1 MWYPNGCNAT
11 YKMILI
17 YYACQNK
24 SCLLSEIVMSLHI
37 TMRQLQVF
45 ESVARHLSF
54 TRAAEELHLTQPAV
68 SMQVKQLEA
77 MIELPLFEQI
87 GKKVHLTE
95 AGRTMVRHSRVMMT
109 HLEEIARDINSLK
122 GVEGGHLRIC
132 IASTVNYFA
141 TRLLSRFCEQYRKVQ
156 ISLDVINREE
166 LIRRLEVN
174 EPDMVLMGQ
183 PPENLDVEATPFKE
197 NPLILIANPQHPL
210 AKKKNIRIG
219 KLDEETF
226 VMREPG
232 SGTRSA
238 MMRLFEEHS
247 VKPGHS
253 IQLSSNE
260 TIKQSVEAGL
270 GLAVVSAHTVE
281 LELQAGRLVSL
292 DVQHFPLMRQWY
304 VCYRRGKRLTPTAQ
318 VFLEFVIREGRNI

>member
-1 MWYPNGCNAT
+1 MA
-11 YKMILI
+11 
-17 YYACQNK
+17 
-24 SCLLSEIVMSLHI
+24 LHI

-68 SMQVKQLEA
+68 SMQVKQLES
-77 MIELPLFEQI
+77 MIELPLFEQM

-95 AGRTMVRHSRVMMT
+95 AGHAMVRHSRTMMS
-109 HLEEIARDINSLK
+109 HLSEIERDINSLK
-122 GVEGGHLRIC
+122 GVEGGQLKIC

-141 TRLLSRFCEQYRKVQ
+141 TRLLSRFCEKYKKVH
-156 ISLDVINREE
+156 ISLEVINREE
-166 LIRRLEVN
+166 LIRRLEAN
-174 EPDMVLMGQ
+174 EPDLVLMGQ
-183 PPENLDVEATPFKE
+183 PPEELDVEATAFMD

-210 AKKKNIRIG
+210 AGESNIKIDR
-219 KLDEETF
+219 LSEETF

-238 MMRLFEEHS
+238 MMRLFDEHG
-247 VKPGHS
+247 VKPKEG

-281 LELQAGRLVSL
+281 LELKAARLVSL
-292 DVQHFPLMRQWY
+292 DVEHFPLLRQWY
-304 VCYRRGKRLTPTAQ
+304 ICYRRGKRLSTTAQ
-318 VFLEFVIREGRNI
+318 VFLEFVIEEGRNV

>member
-1 MWYPNGCNAT
+1 MA
-11 YKMILI
+11 
-17 YYACQNK
+17 
-24 SCLLSEIVMSLHI
+24 LHI

-68 SMQVKQLEA
+68 SMQVKQLES
-77 MIELPLFEQI
+77 MIELPLFEQM

-95 AGRTMVRHSRVMMT
+95 AGHAMVRHSRTMMS
-109 HLEEIARDINSLK
+109 HLSEIERDINSLK
-122 GVEGGHLRIC
+122 GVEGGQLKIC

-141 TRLLSRFCEQYRKVQ
+141 TRLLSRFCEKYKKVH
-156 ISLDVINREE
+156 ISLEVINREE
-166 LIRRLEVN
+166 LIRRLEAN
-174 EPDMVLMGQ
+174 EPDLVLMGQ
-183 PPENLDVEATPFKE
+183 PPEELDVEATAFMD

-210 AKKKNIRIG
+210 AGESKIKIG
-219 KLDEETF
+219 RLSEETF

-238 MMRLFEEHS
+238 MMRLFDEHG
-247 VKPGHS
+247 VKPKEG

-270 GLAVVSAHTVE
+270 GLAVVSAHTVD
-281 LELQAGRLVSL
+281 LELKAGRLVSL
-292 DVQHFPLMRQWY
+292 DVEHFPILRQWY
-304 VCYRRGKRLTPTAQ
+304 ICYRRGKRLSTTAQ
-318 VFLEFVIREGRNI
+318 VFLEFVIEEGRNV

>member
-1 MWYPNGCNAT
+1 MA
-11 YKMILI
+11 I
-17 YYACQNK
+17 
-24 SCLLSEIVMSLHI
+24 HI

-68 SMQVKQLEA
+68 SMQVKQLES
-77 MIELPLFEQI
+77 MIELPLFEQM

-95 AGRTMVRHSRVMMT
+95 AGHAMVRHSRTMMS
-109 HLEEIARDINSLK
+109 HLSEIERDINSLK
-122 GVEGGHLRIC
+122 GVEGGQLKIC

-141 TRLLSRFCEQYRKVQ
+141 TRLLSSFCEQYKKVH
-156 ISLDVINREE
+156 ISLEVINREE
-166 LIRRLEVN
+166 LIRRLEAN
-174 EPDMVLMGQ
+174 EPDLVLMGQ
-183 PPENLDVEATPFKE
+183 PPEGLDVEATAFME

-210 AKKKNIRIG
+210 SDQSGIKID
-219 KLDEETF
+219 KLSDETF

-238 MMRLFEEHS
+238 MMRLFDKHG
-247 VKPGHS
+247 VKPKEG

-270 GLAVVSAHTVE
+270 GLAVVSAHTVD
-281 LELQAGRLVSL
+281 LELKAGRLISL
-292 DVQHFPLMRQWY
+292 DVEYFPILRQWY
-304 VCYRRGKRLTPTAQ
+304 ICYRRGKRLSTTAQ
-318 VFLEFVIREGRNI
+318 VFLDFVIKEGRNV

>member
-1 MWYPNGCNAT
+1 MA
-11 YKMILI
+11 
-17 YYACQNK
+17 
-24 SCLLSEIVMSLHI
+24 LHI

-68 SMQVKQLEA
+68 SMQVKQLES
-77 MIELPLFEQI
+77 MIELPLFEQM

-95 AGRTMVRHSRVMMT
+95 AGHAMVRHSRTMMS
-109 HLEEIARDINSLK
+109 HLDEIERDINSLK
-122 GVEGGHLRIC
+122 GVEGGQLKIC

-141 TRLLSRFCEQYRKVQ
+141 TRLLSSFCEKYKKVH
-156 ISLDVINREE
+156 ISLEVINREE
-166 LIRRLEVN
+166 LIRRLEAN
-174 EPDMVLMGQ
+174 EPDLVLMGQ
-183 PPENLDVEATPFKE
+183 PPEGLDVEATAFME
-197 NPLILIANPQHPL
+197 NPLILIANPQHRL
-210 AKKKNIRIG
+210 ASESNIKIDR
-219 KLDEETF
+219 LSEETF

-238 MMRLFEEHS
+238 MMRLFDEHG
-247 VKPGHS
+247 VKPKEG

-281 LELQAGRLVSL
+281 LELKAGRLVSL
-292 DVQHFPLMRQWY
+292 DVEHFPILRQWY
-304 VCYRRGKRLTPTAQ
+304 ICYRRGKRLSTTAQ
-318 VFLEFVIREGRNI
+318 VFLEFVIEEGRNV

>member
-1 MWYPNGCNAT
+1 
-11 YKMILI
+11 
-17 YYACQNK
+17 
-24 SCLLSEIVMSLHI
+24 MSLHI

-68 SMQVKQLEA
+68 SMQVKQLES
-77 MIELPLFEQI
+77 MVELPLFEQM
-87 GKKVHLTE
+87 GKKVHLTD
-95 AGRTMVRHSRVMMT
+95 AGHAMVRHSRTMMA
-109 HLEEIARDINSLK
+109 HLDEIERDINSLK
-122 GVEGGHLRIC
+122 GVEGGHLKIC

-166 LIRRLEVN
+166 LIRRLEAN
-174 EPDMVLMGQ
+174 EPDMVPMGQ
-183 PPENLDVEATPFKE
+183 PPDGLDVEATPFKE

-210 AKKKNIRIG
+210 AAEKKIRIDR
-219 KLDEETF
+219 LSEEVF

-238 MMRLFEEHS
+238 MMRLFDKHG
-247 VKPGHS
+247 VKPGPSS

-281 LELQAGRLVSL
+281 LELEAGRLVSL
-292 DVQHFPLMRQWY
+292 DVQHFPLVRQWY
-304 VCYRRGKRLTPTAQ
+304 VCYRRGKRLSPTAQ
-318 VFLEFVIREGRNI
+318 VFLDFVIKEGRNV

>member
-1 MWYPNGCNAT
+1 MA
-11 YKMILI
+11 
-17 YYACQNK
+17 
-24 SCLLSEIVMSLHI
+24 LHI

-45 ESVARHLSF
+45 EAVARHLSF

-77 MIELPLFEQI
+77 MIELPLFEQM

-95 AGRTMVRHSRVMMT
+95 AGNVMVMHSRTMMS
-109 HLEEIARDINSLK
+109 HLLDIERDINALK
-122 GVEGGHLRIC
+122 GIDGGHLKIS

-141 TRLLSRFCEQYRKVQ
+141 TRLLSKFSERYKNVN
-156 ISLDVINREE
+156 ISLDVINREA
-166 LIRRLEVN
+166 LIAQLEAN

-183 PPENLDVEATPFKE
+183 PPDGLDVEATAFKD
-197 NPLILIANPQHPL
+197 NPLILIGNPQHPL
-210 AKKKNIRIG
+210 ASKSNIPIDV
-219 KLDEETF
+219 LSAETF

-232 SGTRSA
+232 SATRSA
-238 MMRLFEEHS
+238 MMRLFEIHG
-247 VKPGHS
+247 VKPEQG

-281 LELQAGRLVSL
+281 LELKAGRLVSL
-292 DVQHFPLMRQWY
+292 EVEHFPILRQWY
-304 VCYRRGKRLTPTAQ
+304 ICYRRGKRLSRTAQ
-318 VFLEFVIREGRNI
+318 VFLDFVIEEGRNV

>member
-1 MWYPNGCNAT
+1 MA
-11 YKMILI
+11 I
-17 YYACQNK
+17 
-24 SCLLSEIVMSLHI
+24 HI

-68 SMQVKQLEA
+68 SMQVKQLES
-77 MIELPLFEQI
+77 MIELPLFEQM

-95 AGRTMVRHSRVMMT
+95 AGHAMVRHSRTMMS
-109 HLEEIARDINSLK
+109 HLSEIERDINSLK
-122 GVEGGHLRIC
+122 GVEGGQLKIC

-141 TRLLSRFCEQYRKVQ
+141 TRLLSSFCEQYKKVH
-156 ISLDVINREE
+156 ISLEVINREE
-166 LIRRLEVN
+166 LIRRLEAN
-174 EPDMVLMGQ
+174 EPDLVLMGQ
-183 PPENLDVEATPFKE
+183 PPEGLDVEATAFME

-210 AKKKNIRIG
+210 SDQSGIKID
-219 KLDEETF
+219 KLSDETF

-238 MMRLFEEHS
+238 MMRLFDKHG
-247 VKPGHS
+247 VKPKEG

-270 GLAVVSAHTVE
+270 GLAVVSAHTVD
-281 LELQAGRLVSL
+281 LELKAGRLISL
-292 DVQHFPLMRQWY
+292 DVEHFPILRQWY
-304 VCYRRGKRLTPTAQ
+304 ICYRRGKRLSTTAQ
-318 VFLEFVIREGRNI
+318 VFLDFVIKEGRNV

>member
-1 MWYPNGCNAT
+1 MA
-11 YKMILI
+11 
-17 YYACQNK
+17 
-24 SCLLSEIVMSLHI
+24 LHI

-45 ESVARHLSF
+45 EAVARHLSF

-77 MIELPLFEQI
+77 MIELPLFEQM

-95 AGRTMVRHSRVMMT
+95 AGITMVKHSQTMMS
-109 HLEEIARDINSLK
+109 HLLHIERDVANLK
-122 GVEGGHLRIC
+122 GIDGGQLKIC

-141 TRLLSRFCEQYRKVQ
+141 TRLLSGFCEQYKNVK

-166 LIRRLEVN
+166 LIRRLEAN

-183 PPENLDVEATPFKE
+183 PPDELDVEATAFKE

-210 AKKKNIRIG
+210 ASKKKIPIKN
-219 KLDEETF
+219 LSDETF

-238 MMRLFEEHS
+238 MMRQFNKYG
-247 VKPGHS
+247 VKPKPG

-270 GLAVVSAHTVE
+270 GLAVVSSHTVE
-281 LELQAGRLVSL
+281 LELKAGRLVSL
-292 DVQHFPLMRQWY
+292 NVEHFPILRQWY
-304 VCYRRGKRLTPTAQ
+304 VCYRRGKRLSATAK
-318 VFLEFVIREGRNI
+318 VFLDFVINEGKNV